1 MYIANELKRLESLE
15 GIDDIR
21 ESFVDNIFQ
30 IVSNYISDKDMF
42 NIDDFCVYALDEY
55 ILETNCHKDIFSIL
69 YLEIDQPLN
78 YKPVIK
84 KKKTKAVGYDIPE
97 MYLTLSEIKNGL
109 TQEFTRHFD
118 NNNIVWQD
126 KFSVCLKSTVMI
138 DEGKTQNYYFKLI
151 PAFTYYNKDNVRGLV
166 YYNNNDVQIEYPKL
180 FIDNFNKKNQETN
193 DKFRQI
199 VLIFKNILLKDPK
212 IKNLPSEI
220 IETLV
225 YNVPN
230 NMLEK
235 DDRQSILNVINFI
248 RNNPL
253 KSFKT
258 IDEQDF
264 AFASI
269 YRGMSVIY
277 CKHILKI
284 IEHYLTNI
292 K

>member
-1 MYIANELKRLESLE
+1 MAAKVPNAVVEASYCIE
-15 GIDDIR
+15 DD
-21 ESFVDNIFQ
+21 
-30 IVSNYISDKDMF
+30 
-42 NIDDFCVYALDEY
+42 
-55 ILETNCHKDIFSIL
+55 
-69 YLEIDQPLN
+69 
-78 YKPVIK
+78 
-84 KKKTKAVGYDIPE
+84 
-97 MYLTLSEIKNGL
+97 
-109 TQEFTRHFD
+109 
-118 NNNIVWQD
+118 
-126 KFSVCLKSTVMI
+126 
-138 DEGKTQNYYFKLI
+138 KLI
-151 PAFTYYNKDNVRGLV
+151 ITKGTKRNSIDGEQVKQKIINEILS
-166 YYNNNDVQIEYPKL
+166 NNNDVQIEYPKL